1 MSSRKYNLHDGKVGS
16 ALTVRLTAKASRNAI
31 AGIAEDGT
39 VKIHVT
45 ASPADGQD
53 NKALIQLLAEILDI
67 PESDVAII
75 VGETGRDKIVSIL
88 GLDAVTLTK
97 LVRAHLDKF

>member
-1 MSSRKYNLHDGKVGS
+1 MTSRNYNLHDGKVGS
-16 ALTVRLTAKASRNAI
+16 ALTIRLTPKASRNAI
-31 AGIAEDGT
+31 SGIAEDGT

-45 ASPADGQD
+45 ASPDGGGD

-67 PESDVAII
+67 PTANIAII
-75 VGETGRDKIVSIL
+75 AGESGRDKIVSIV

-97 LVRAHLDKF
+97 LVRAHLEK

>member
-1 MSSRKYNLHDGKVGS
+1 MSSRNYNLHDGKVGS
-16 ALTVRLTAKASRNAI
+16 ALTVRLTSKASRDAI

-45 ASPADGQD
+45 ASSADGQD
-53 NKALIQLLAEILDI
+53 NQAMIRLLAEALSI
-67 PESDVAII
+67 PEENVAIV

-97 LVRAHLDKF
+97 LVRSHLG